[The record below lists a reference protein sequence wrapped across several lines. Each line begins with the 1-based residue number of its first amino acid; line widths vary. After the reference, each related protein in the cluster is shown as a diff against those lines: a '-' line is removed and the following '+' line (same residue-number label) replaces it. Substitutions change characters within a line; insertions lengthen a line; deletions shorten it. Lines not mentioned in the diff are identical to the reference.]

1 MVVAT
6 SNARTV
12 ERIYE
17 AFGRGDVA
25 AVLEM
30 LADGVTWEHWEK
42 GNSAQDAGLP
52 WLARR
57 TGKSEVAAFFETLAR
72 EFEFH
77 SFQPL
82 GLLEGDGSVAAVIRI
97 AVTVKATGRLIEDD
111 EVHLWTFD
119 DAGKVIDHRHFLDT
133 GKHIAAAKS

>member
-6 SNARTV
+6 SNVRTV
-12 ERIYE
+12 EQIYE

-25 AVLEM
+25 GVLDA
-30 LADGVTWEHWEK
+30 LADDVTWERWET
-42 GNSAQDAGLP
+42 GNSAQEAGLP

-57 TGKSEVAAFFETLAR
+57 TGKPEVAAFFETLAR
-72 EFEFH
+72 ELEFH

-82 GLLEGDGSVAAVIRI
+82 ALLEGDSSVAAVIRI
-97 AVTVKATGRLIEDD
+97 AVTVNATGRRIEDD

-133 GKHIAAAKS
+133 GKHIAAAKA